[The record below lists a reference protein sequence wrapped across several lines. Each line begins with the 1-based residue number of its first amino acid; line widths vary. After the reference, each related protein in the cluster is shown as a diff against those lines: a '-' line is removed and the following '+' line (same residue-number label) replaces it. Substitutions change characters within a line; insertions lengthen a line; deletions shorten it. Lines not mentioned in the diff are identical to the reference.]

1 MIPPDKDQMPDRQIG
16 QHSCA
21 FCSCELVFADVAEM
35 QGITD
40 HRNHV
45 RFEFLGRQLKTPIM

>member
-1 MIPPDKDQMPDRQIG
+1 MIALDKDQVPDRQIG
-16 QHSCA
+16 QPSCA
-21 FCSCELVFADVAEM
+21 FCGCELVFADVAGV
-35 QGITD
+35 QGVTD